1 MKVVISD
8 PKTGKSFQKEISKEE
23 EEKLYGKKIGENI
36 NGEIFGLKGYELQIM
51 GGSDKSGF
59 PMRKDV
65 LGSKRIKV
73 LLSSPP
79 GFRPKKKGER
89 RRKGVRGNTISSEIA
104 QVNMKVVK
112 EGEKKLEE
120 IFGKRGEEV
129 QEEK

>member
-1 MKVVISD
+1 MKIVISN

-36 NGEIFGLKGYELQIM
+36 NGEIFGLKGYELQIT

-65 LGSKRIKV
+65 QGSKRMRI

-79 GFRPKKKGER
+79 GFKPKNKGER
-89 RRKGVRGNTISSEIA
+89 RRKSIRGNTISSEIA
-104 QVNMKVVK
+104 QVNMKVIK
-112 EGEKKLEE
+112 EGEKNLEE
-120 IFGKRGEEV
+120 IFGKRGEKV

>member
-1 MKVVISD
+1 MKIVISD
-8 PKTGKSFQKEISKEE
+8 PKTGKSFQKEINKEE
-23 EEKLYGKKIGENI
+23 EERIYGKKIGENV
-36 NGEIFGLKGYELQIM
+36 NGEIFGLNGYELQII

-65 LGSKRIKV
+65 QGSKKIRI

-89 RRKGVRGNTISSEIA
+89 KRKSIRGNTISSEIA

-120 IFGKRGEEV
+120 IFVKKGEEV

>member
-1 MKVVISD
+1 MKIVISD
-8 PKTGKSFQKEISKEE
+8 PKTGKSFQREINKEE
-23 EEKLYGKKIGENI
+23 EEKLYGKKIGENV
-36 NGEIFGLKGYELQIM
+36 NGEIFGLKGYELQII

-65 LGSKRIKV
+65 QGSKKIRI

-89 RRKGVRGNTISSEIA
+89 KRKSIRGNTISSEIA
-104 QVNMKVVK
+104 QVNMKVAK

-120 IFGKRGEEV
+120 IFGKKGEEV